1 MKAWIEKN
9 WKTKGL
15 DEDLFQFLKC
25 VEVLM
30 TPDFFFS
37 KRNTFER
44 GQSDVFRIRSV
55 SVGILKKLR
64 IEIDNQGYAP
74 AWFLERVTF
83 DLIVVVVKTY
93 STC

>member
-1 MKAWIEKN
+1 MQKYSYILKHN
-9 WKTKGL
+9 YVHHQRCL
-15 DEDLFQFLKC
+15 DSIYLNNLNCIFL
-25 VEVLM
+25 
-30 TPDFFFS
+30 FS

-74 AWFLERVTF
+74 AWFLERVIF
-83 DLIVVVVKTY
+83 FAEFALLSGIKIFGI
-93 STC
+93 